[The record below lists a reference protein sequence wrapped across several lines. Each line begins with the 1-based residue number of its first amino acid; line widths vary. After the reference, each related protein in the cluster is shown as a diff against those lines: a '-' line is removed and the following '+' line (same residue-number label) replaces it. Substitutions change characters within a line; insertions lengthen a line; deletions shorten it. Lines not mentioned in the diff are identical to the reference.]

1 MRIYPRQG
9 VWEERLMP
17 KIFFRGRDCALSRV
31 RILLVEWRRG
41 GSGEG
46 ADEKNKPPALIFG
59 QSFLERGHGLSAFAD
74 LVEDFAVSDS
84 VHVPGVGEVGG
95 SQRGHCG
102 FGAIVFAV
110 FGVALGA
117 LIHLNPL
124 GSLRRRFRGRERVL
138 EILNLLRYRRR
149 LV

>member
-84 VHVPGVGEVGG
+84 VHVPGVGEVGA
-95 SQRGHCG
+95 SQRVHRG
-102 FGAIVFAV
+102 FGAVALAVFA
-110 FGVALGA
+110 VALGA
-117 LIHLNPL
+117 LVHINPS
-124 GSLRRRFRGRERVL
+124 GSPQSGLRGWER
-138 EILNLLRYRRR
+138 IL
-149 LV
+149 